1 MLQQLCISGPSSV
14 VPIVGDPRQ
23 VWRSEVVPLGPLG
36 GLAQP
41 GTLTEGPVSPVRGD
55 AGYGAL
61 GDGVSPA
68 GNERLLEE

>member
-23 VWRSEVVPLGPLG
+23 VRRSEVPLGPLG

-41 GTLTEGPVSPVRGD
+41 GTLTVGPVSAVRRD
-55 AGYGAL
+55 AGDGTL
-61 GDGVSPA
+61 GDGVGPA
-68 GNERLLEE
+68 WDERLLQQ